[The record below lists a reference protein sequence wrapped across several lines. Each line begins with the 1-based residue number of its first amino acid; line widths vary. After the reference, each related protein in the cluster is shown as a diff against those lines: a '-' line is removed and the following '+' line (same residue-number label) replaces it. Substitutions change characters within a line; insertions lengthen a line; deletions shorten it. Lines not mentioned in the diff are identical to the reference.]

1 MTKTTLIVYN
11 VRVSKSVKVRLL
23 CTSAGG
29 YIYLAGEI
37 MSVFNVELKKVVDDS
52 YEIEVGH
59 ELEQKLIDDIKAGL
73 VGNIKKFAV
82 VTDSNVKPLYA
93 DKIFGMLRDN
103 GYKCDLIVFPAGETS
118 KTRETKEFIEDTMLE
133 KGYRRDCCI
142 IAVGGG
148 VVTDIAG
155 FVAGTY
161 GRGVPFINYAT
172 TLLAAADASVGGKTA
187 VDTPLATNLIG
198 LFNQPE
204 KVYIDIS
211 TWRTLPQRQLSSGLA
226 ETIKHGCIA
235 DRKFFDYISENMDKI
250 FAVDDEVCEH
260 IAHENCKVKYQVVM
274 KDERESGLREILNLG
289 HTVGRAI
296 ETVSGYKLL
305 HGEAVSI
312 GLVAEVKLAEKLG
325 YCTAE
330 DVKLVAEILEKAKLP
345 VAIPDYIDREALVKK
360 LYTDKKVRDGKLRF
374 VLQKGIGDIMEFEG
388 GQYALPVSEDT
399 AREIIMSI

>member
-1 MTKTTLIVYN
+1 
-11 VRVSKSVKVRLL
+11 
-23 CTSAGG
+23 
-29 YIYLAGEI
+29 
-37 MSVFNVELKKVVDDS
+37 MSVFNVELKKIVDDS

-59 ELEQKLIDDIKAGL
+59 ELEQKLISDINNGL
-73 VGNIKKFAV
+73 VGNIRKFAV
-82 VTDSNVKPLYA
+82 ITDSNVKELYA
-93 DKIFGMLRDN
+93 DKIFGMLQEN
-103 GYKCDLIVFPAGETS
+103 GYKCDLIVFPTGETS

-148 VVTDIAG
+148 VVTDISG

-198 LFNQPE
+198 MFNQPE

-211 TWRTLPQRQLSSGLA
+211 AWKTLPPRQLSSGLA
-226 ETIKHGCIA
+226 ETIKHACLA
-235 DRKFFDYISENMDKI
+235 SSDLFDYLSENMDGI
-250 FAVDDEVCEH
+250 FSFDDKVCEH
-260 IAHENCKVKYQVVM
+260 IAAENCRIKYNVVM
-274 KDERESGLREILNLG
+274 KDERESGLREVLNLG

-305 HGEAVSI
+305 HGEAVAI
-312 GLVAEVKLAEKLG
+312 GLTAEVLLAKKLG
-325 YCTAE
+325 YCTDE
-330 DVKLVAEILEKAKLP
+330 DVERVKALLGKAKLP
-345 VAIPDYIDREALVKK
+345 TAVPDYIDREALVKK

-374 VLQKGIGDIMEFEG
+374 VLQDGIGAIKEFDG
-388 GQYALPVSEDT
+388 GQYALPVSEEL
-399 AREIIMSI
+399 AREIINMM